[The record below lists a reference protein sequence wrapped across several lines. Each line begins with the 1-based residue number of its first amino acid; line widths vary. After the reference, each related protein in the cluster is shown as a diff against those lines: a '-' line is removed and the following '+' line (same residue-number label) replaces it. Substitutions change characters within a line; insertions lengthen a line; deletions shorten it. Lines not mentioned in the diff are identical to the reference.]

1 MSPAVELIFVWVPI
15 AASITLVAWFTVR
28 CLREGLSLKQ
38 LLLDRRFMTVFF
50 YTGALLAIYLSTFR
64 FFYLGLFG

>member
-1 MSPAVELIFVWVPI
+1 MTPAVELAFVWTPI
-15 AASITLVAWFTVR
+15 AASVTFVVWFAWR
-28 CLREGLSLKQ
+28 CLREGLSFMQMLI
-38 LLLDRRFMTVFF
+38 DRRFMTVFF